1 MAVSETAMD
10 HRGPANVDAAVAPIL
25 AVSGLRTEFRTG
37 AGLAAAVDDVS
48 YNVRPGETLAV
59 VGESGSGKS
68 VTALSI
74 MGLIP
79 NPPGR
84 VVAGSVRYAGRDL
97 LTLSERELQQIRGN
111 EISMIFQEPMSSL
124 TPVLS
129 IGRQLIEPIMQH
141 MKLGERVARDRAIE
155 MLRLVNIPEPD
166 RRLHQYPHQ
175 LSGGMLQRVMIAM
188 ALSCNPRVL
197 IADEPT
203 TALDVTIQAQILDL
217 MRRLQ
222 QEFNT
227 GIVLIT
233 HDMGVVAEV
242 ADRVIVMYCGRAVEE
257 GSVERIFQAPKHP
270 YTRGLLAALPHLRP
284 EGAVGDHRLNEIP
297 GIVPPLTRLP
307 PGCRFAPRC
316 GLATQ
321 ECHTGYPKFEK
332 KSDTQWAACWHSDKL
347 TESQ

>member
-1 MAVSETAMD
+1 MASGDMAVDRSE
-10 HRGPANVDAAVAPIL
+10 RSAATVAAPPIL
-25 AVSGLRTEFRTG
+25 EVNGLRTEFRTG
-37 AGLAAAVDDVS
+37 AGRAAAVDDVS
-48 YNVRPGETLAV
+48 YAVRPGETLAV

-74 MGLIP
+74 MGLVP

-84 VVAGSVRYAGRDL
+84 VVAGSVRYAGREL
-97 LTLSERELQQIRGN
+97 LSLSERELQQIRGN

-129 IGRQLIEPIMQH
+129 IGRQLVEPIMQH
-141 MKLGERVARDRAIE
+141 MKLGERAARDRAVE

-166 RRLHQYPHQ
+166 RRLRQYPHQ

-188 ALSCNPRVL
+188 ALSCNPQVL

-203 TALDVTIQAQILDL
+203 TALDVTIQAQILEL

-222 QEFNT
+222 QDFNT

-233 HDMGVVAEV
+233 HDMGVVAET

-257 GSVERIFQAPKHP
+257 GPVERMFQAPKHP
-270 YTRGLLAALPHLRP
+270 YTRGLLAALPQLRP

-307 PGCRFAPRC
+307 RGCRFAPRC
-316 GLATQ
+316 DFATRQ
-321 ECHTGYPKFEK
+321 CREAYPRLEQ
-332 KSDTQWAACWHSDKL
+332 KSDGQWAACWHSDAL
-347 TESQ
+347 AEAG